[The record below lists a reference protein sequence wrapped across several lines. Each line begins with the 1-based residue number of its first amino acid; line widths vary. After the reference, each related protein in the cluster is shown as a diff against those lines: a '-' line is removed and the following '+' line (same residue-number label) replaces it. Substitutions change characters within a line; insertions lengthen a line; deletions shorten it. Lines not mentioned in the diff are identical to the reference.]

1 MLNNVKLKET
11 LSQKVTANTTESTHA
26 PTTSNSEPSG
36 SEPMLPS
43 LSVVLTFSLSLAEA
57 PSQMKRIQEMF
68 RILGLQPAVQQQP
81 APLPLKLSQSLQK
94 PASLPSTTLAR
105 GQASA
110 KNAAST
116 APMTDKQKRMI
127 FALVAK
133 KKLTPDQV
141 ESLLMKQIGHARG
154 SDLTKLEASSF
165 INMLLAM

>member
-116 APMTDKQKRMI
+116 APMTYKQKRMI

-141 ESLLMKQIGHARG
+141 ESLLMKQIGHVRG

>member
-11 LSQKVTANTTESTHA
+11 LSQKVTANTAESTHA

-141 ESLLMKQIGHARG
+141 ESLLMNQSGHTHG
-154 SDLTKLEASSF
+154 SDLTKIEASSF
-165 INMLLAM
+165 IDTLLAM